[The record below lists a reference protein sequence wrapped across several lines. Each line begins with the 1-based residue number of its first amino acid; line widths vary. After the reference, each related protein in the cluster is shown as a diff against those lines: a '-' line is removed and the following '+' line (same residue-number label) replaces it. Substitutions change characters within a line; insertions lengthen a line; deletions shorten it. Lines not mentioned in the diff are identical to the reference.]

1 MGSVSEQ
8 RVESYA
14 KKERERHSLID
25 RERSSG
31 VVVVIREYHV
41 VVSTHIQKHDLSF
54 REQPV
59 VLVPRV
65 HRPFLPCFLLTHQK
79 YPQKNASS
87 LLVIKMSRSSNGVPP
102 MLLPAV
108 AFVST
113 TCAVLVSQRERI
125 AAAPKAVMRI
135 SSNTFKKIFPFAFPN
150 VIDTTNKRTPPVP
163 GKPPP
168 KPNDDD
174 VNDDCGDDHH
184 QQKKAAASSSVENTT
199 TTTTTAQQRY
209 SMSSEERNYQRKN
222 PKHQAKRTLSK
233 AEKMVLEREREEALA
248 WRANENGFEM
258 VTIRASSREEAKRRE
273 QAKRTD
279 PVKGVEKKKT
289 RGGKRNKKGRKRRG
303 GGDATSESEEEE
315 EEEEK
320 EEDVRIEV
328 DISTFGAAIVALR
341 VPNKLGDD
349 EDVVLGF
356 DSVDEY
362 ARVDDHPYFGA
373 VVGRVA
379 NRIKHG
385 KYALDGV
392 EYTCDRND
400 GDKHTLH
407 GGLEGLDVKRWTLKN
422 LSESHVE
429 LSVLSGDLE
438 QNGFPGNCWISVVY
452 RVRIIERAKIRER
465 KKKSILEAPSCELY
479 VEKYASLTCEF
490 KATADSKTPICLAQH
505 SYFNLSGCDSNEDV
519 GHHLAEFPNVSK
531 YLVLDDENI
540 PTGEIRECHE
550 AFDFSEKRLVFATL
564 PPMCTPLGFDHNF
577 CIDGD
582 NFSRS
587 VNSRPK
593 SHFVVEDATY
603 SPHANTPTTRFD
615 ESLTHC
621 ASFES
626 TSSGRTMDVYTDAPG
641 FQFYTGNFLDGTTRG
656 KNNIMYDAHAGF
668 CVETQWWPNAV
679 NEKDFPDSVLEVGQT
694 YVHNTCYEFGL
705 NKTKKLYV

>member
-1 MGSVSEQ
+1 
-8 RVESYA
+8 
-14 KKERERHSLID
+14 
-25 RERSSG
+25 
-31 VVVVIREYHV
+31 
-41 VVSTHIQKHDLSF
+41 
-54 REQPV
+54 
-59 VLVPRV
+59 
-65 HRPFLPCFLLTHQK
+65 
-79 YPQKNASS
+79 
-87 LLVIKMSRSSNGVPP
+87 MSRSSNGVPP
-102 MLLPAV
+102 ILPAV

-125 AAAPKAVMRI
+125 AAAPKALLGKL
-135 SSNTFKKIFPFAFPN
+135 KKIFPIAPLFPN
-150 VIDTTNKRTPPVP
+150 TKRPPP
-163 GKPPP
+163 GKPPRI
-168 KPNDDD
+168 PNDEGESNDVNDD
-174 VNDDCGDDHH
+174 VNDD
-184 QQKKAAASSSVENTT
+184 QQKASSSSF
-199 TTTTTAQQRY
+199 A
-209 SMSSEERNYQRKN
+209 SSSRQKTSRRPPPMNKN
-222 PKHQAKRTLSK
+222 PKHHTTLSK
-233 AEKMVLEREREEALA
+233 AEKMVVKREREEALA

-315 EEEEK
+315 EEEK

-362 ARVDDHPYFGA
+362 AKVDDHPYFGA

-385 KYALDGV
+385 KYTLDGV

-490 KATADSKTPICLAQH
+490 KATTDSKTPICLAQH

-705 NKTKKLYV
+705 NKTKKLYM

>member
-1 MGSVSEQ
+1 
-8 RVESYA
+8 
-14 KKERERHSLID
+14 
-25 RERSSG
+25 
-31 VVVVIREYHV
+31 
-41 VVSTHIQKHDLSF
+41 
-54 REQPV
+54 
-59 VLVPRV
+59 
-65 HRPFLPCFLLTHQK
+65 
-79 YPQKNASS
+79 
-87 LLVIKMSRSSNGVPP
+87 MSRSSNGVPP
-102 MLLPAV
+102 ILPAV

-125 AAAPKAVMRI
+125 AGAPKALMRLVTHPF
-135 SSNTFKKIFPFAFPN
+135 SSGKKIFPIALFPN
-150 VIDTTNKRTPPVP
+150 RTPPP
-163 GKPPP
+163 ERE
-168 KPNDDD
+168 NDDD
-174 VNDDCGDDHH
+174 DQKASLSTSRQKTRRPISMEEEDATKNATKACSVVVEDHT
-184 QQKKAAASSSVENTT
+184 AALRKHS
-199 TTTTTAQQRY
+199 
-209 SMSSEERNYQRKN
+209 KN
-222 PKHQAKRTLSK
+222 PKRTKEEKALSK
-233 AEKMVLEREREEALA
+233 AEKMVLEREREEARA

-258 VTIRASSREEAKRRE
+258 VTIRASSREDAKRRE
-273 QAKRTD
+273 QAKTTD
-279 PVKGVEKKKT
+279 VVGKKT
-289 RGGKRNKKGRKRRG
+289 RGGKRNKKQRRRR
-303 GGDATSESEEEE
+303 GGDATSESEE

-362 ARVDDHPYFGA
+362 AKVDDHPYFGA

-385 KYALDGV
+385 KYTLDGV

-490 KATADSKTPICLAQH
+490 KATTDSKTPICLAQH